1 MALFSSILLFA
12 SAYYFYKWS
21 DRNNLCKTYALLTFT
36 ISLWCLLMFLGQLPF
51 PAQFRILIVNFTP
64 IPTLFVPLC
73 ATYIVLNYTRPNDL
87 VSPPKILTLLH
98 SIAILGFSFL
108 SLIGYV
114 SPVYFEGD
122 EVRFNAS
129 VSYFF
134 VIGYIYFSLFISLG
148 VIAYNLIF
156 GNYFVRLHSIY
167 LFAGIVLASI
177 VSSIFLVFLP
187 LLGIYLNS
195 LSAIGM
201 LGFLWLSW
209 IPIAKYRL
217 FNVELTEFGQDFRNP
232 KLSSVIITIN
242 RYLLNWMD
250 PKAFKEI
257 CDQFELRRSEEI
269 FGIQA
274 EFILETAYNGEN
286 MTEQTRK
293 FSKKVTNIFLK

>member
-1 MALFSSILLFA
+1 M
-12 SAYYFYKWS
+12 
-21 DRNNLCKTYALLTFT
+21 
-36 ISLWCLLMFLGQLPF
+36 
-51 PAQFRILIVNFTP
+51 
-64 IPTLFVPLC
+64 
-73 ATYIVLNYTRPNDL
+73 
-87 VSPPKILTLLH
+87 
-98 SIAILGFSFL
+98 
-108 SLIGYV
+108 
-114 SPVYFEGD
+114 
-122 EVRFNAS
+122 
-129 VSYFF
+129 
-134 VIGYIYFSLFISLG
+134 
-148 VIAYNLIF
+148 IAYNLIF